1 MIPVLRP
8 AWLPQAPPVGALSS
22 LRSGGVSSGAWGDG
36 VGNGRGGLN
45 LGLHVND
52 REGDV
57 LENRRR
63 LGGLLPSQPAWL
75 TQVHGASVVDA
86 SAAAVLADPPQAD
99 ASISTCP
106 GVVCAILS
114 ADCLPVLFADM
125 QGKVVGAAHAGWR
138 GLAAG
143 VLENTVQAMR
153 TAGAGEIVAWL
164 GPAIGPENFE
174 VGEEVRSAF
183 TSQDPACATAFVARP
198 GLPGKYLADIYA
210 LARHRLSSQ
219 GISGIAG
226 GQRCTVA
233 EAASFFSYR
242 RDGVTGRMASLIWI
256 N

>member
-1 MIPVLRP
+1 MSVLRP
-8 AWLPQAPPVGALSS
+8 AWLPKAPPVGALSS
-22 LRSGGVSSGAWGDG
+22 LRSGGVSRGAWGDG
-36 VGNGRGGLN
+36 SGNGRGGLN
-45 LGLHVND
+45 LGLHV
-52 REGDV
+52 GDQEDNV

-63 LGGLLPSQPAWL
+63 LGVLLPSQPAWL
-75 TQVHGASVVDA
+75 TQVHGATVVDA
-86 SAAAVLADPPQAD
+86 GAAVALAGPPQAD
-99 ASISTCP
+99 ASISTRP
-106 GVVCAILS
+106 GVVCAILT
-114 ADCLPVLFADM
+114 ADCLPVLFADV

-164 GPAIGPENFE
+164 GPAIGPANFE
-174 VGEEVRSAF
+174 VGEDVRAAF
-183 TSQDPACATAFVARP
+183 AGQDAACATAFVARP

-210 LARHRLSSQ
+210 LARRRLLLL

-226 GQRCTVA
+226 GERCTVA
-233 EAASFFSYR
+233 EAASFYSYR